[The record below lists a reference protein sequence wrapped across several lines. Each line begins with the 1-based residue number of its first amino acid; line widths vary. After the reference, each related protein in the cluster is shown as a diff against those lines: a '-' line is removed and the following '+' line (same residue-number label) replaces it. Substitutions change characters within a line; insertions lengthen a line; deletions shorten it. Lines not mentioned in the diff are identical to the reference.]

1 SLFKQVPQ
9 ILGHRLNNIGE
20 FPSLLTHNENM
31 MARVEDVKSMIKFQ
45 MKKMLYLSVAVGHV
59 KMMDD
64 ELVYNIHLALNF
76 LMSLHK
82 KN

>member
-1 SLFKQVPQ
+1 
-9 ILGHRLNNIGE
+9 
-20 FPSLLTHNENM
+20 M

>member
-1 SLFKQVPQ
+1 
-9 ILGHRLNNIGE
+9 
-20 FPSLLTHNENM
+20 M
-31 MARVEDVKSMIKFQ
+31 MARVDDVKSMIKFQ
-45 MKKMLYLSVAVGHV
+45 MKILCLSVAVGHV
-59 KMMDD
+59 KMMDE